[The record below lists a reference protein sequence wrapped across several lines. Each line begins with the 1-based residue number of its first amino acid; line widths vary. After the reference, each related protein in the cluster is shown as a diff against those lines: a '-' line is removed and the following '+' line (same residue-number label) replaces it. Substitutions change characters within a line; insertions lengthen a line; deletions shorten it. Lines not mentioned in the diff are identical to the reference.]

1 MQQVLKQ
8 VVVGIAACLFAV
20 GTGAAVVSAGQSA
33 GRGSGQPGTASRI
46 TFSEHIAPIVFEHC
60 ASCHRAGESAP
71 FSLTTFAEVRPWG
84 RQIATVTRTRQ
95 MPPWKASAADY
106 PLEGARRL
114 SDAQIDL
121 IQQWVATGM
130 PQGDPAKQPAL
141 PAFPKEWP
149 LGQPDLVVRMP
160 DAYPVP
166 ASGRDVYRNFVLP
179 LHLDED
185 VWVKAIDFRPSA
197 RKVVHHALF
206 FVDST
211 GSARQRDAK
220 DTLPGYDGG
229 MGGVA
234 AGGGGRGLI
243 AGLLPSGN
251 GAGRDGRAGN
261 GVRRDAPG
269 IGGLGGWVPGAQPRR
284 LPDDLAFFVPKGSD
298 LILATHFHPSGTA
311 ESEAST
317 VGLYLSTQAPTR
329 AFTGIQLPPLFGVM
343 SNIDIPAGE
352 SGYTI
357 SDSFVIP
364 ADVRAFGVG
373 GHAHYLAKTMKLTA
387 RLPDGAVRTL
397 LAIDDWDF
405 GWQEQYL
412 FERYVDLP
420 KGTTLDV
427 TITYDNSAANRRNP
441 STPPQRVTWG
451 EESTD
456 EMGSMTLR
464 VVAANEDELPVLQR
478 AVADHARRKAFESG
492 LVQRLLTGRGGG
504 R

>member
-1 MQQVLKQ
+1 MQQLAQ
-8 VVVGIAACLFAV
+8 RIAASLGAV
-20 GTGAAVVSAGQSA
+20 IVSLGVVAPIASAGQLASA
-33 GRGSGQPGTASRI
+33 SGPDRTAATTTI
-46 TFSEHIAPIVFEHC
+46 TFAEHIAPIVFNNC
-60 ASCHRAGESAP
+60 ASCHRPGESAP
-71 FSLTTFAEVRPWG
+71 FSLTTYAEVRPWG

-95 MPPWKASAADY
+95 MPPWKAAAADY
-106 PLEGARRL
+106 PLQGARRL
-114 SDAQIDL
+114 TDQQIEL
-121 IQQWVATGM
+121 IQKWVAAGM
-130 PQGDPAKQPAL
+130 PQGNPAKQPPL
-141 PAFPKEWP
+141 PTFAGEWP
-149 LGQPDLVVRMP
+149 LGQPDLIVRMP
-160 DAYPVP
+160 EPYPVP

-179 LHLDED
+179 LNLDED

-211 GSARQRDAK
+211 GSARERDAR
-220 DTLPGYDGG
+220 DALPGYDGG

-234 AGGGGRGLI
+234 SGGGGRGLI

-251 GAGRDGRAGN
+251 SGARAGN
-261 GVRRDAPG
+261 GVRREAPG
-269 IGGLGGWVPGAQPRR
+269 VGGLGGWVPGVQPRR

-298 LILATHFHPSGTA
+298 LILATHFHASGTA

-317 VGLYLSTQAPTR
+317 VGLYLSRQAPTR

-343 SNIDIPAGE
+343 SNIDIPAGA
-352 SGYTI
+352 SSYTI
-357 SDSFVIP
+357 SDSFVLP
-364 ADVRAFGVG
+364 TGVRAFGVG
-373 GHAHYLAKTMKLTA
+373 GHAHYLAKTMTLKAT
-387 RLPDGAVRTL
+387 LPDGALKTL

-412 FERYVDLP
+412 FETYVDLP

-464 VVAANEDELPVLQR
+464 VIAANDEELPVLQR
-478 AVADHARRKAFESG
+478 AVADHVRQKAFQSG
-492 LVQRLLTGRGGG
+492 LVQRLLTGRGGA